1 MSDGTSATETVQA
14 RLEALRAKRAEVAA
28 ARRALEASRAVEQEL
43 LDETRALADEQA
55 IHAAEIEHGPIGR
68 RFMAVKTD
76 AGMIL
81 VKRPHMN
88 TFRKYQDN
96 GVTDS
101 AALEKLVRPCVIYP
115 DLARYEEILSEVPAA
130 LMKCANAVTYL
141 AGVRKEDLTAK

>member
-14 RLEALRAKRAEVAA
+14 RLEAVRAKREEIAK
-28 ARRALEASRAVEQEL
+28 ARRALEASRSAEQEL

-76 AGMIL
+76 AGTIL

-96 GVTDS
+96 GESDS
-101 AALEKLVRPCVIYP
+101 ASLEKLVRPCVIYP
-115 DLARYEEILSEVPAA
+115 DLARYEEILAEVPAA